1 MEKVYYYVANVR
13 GYNAINQ
20 YGVDFI
26 VKASSTKQAIDVV
39 YKQVCDEHPPEEQKS
54 HGYEPYYKKDIKV
67 KRVDKLEYDKHGLV
81 DTFAIF

>member
-13 GYNAINQ
+13 GYNVINQ

-26 VKASSTKQAIDVV
+26 VKASSTKQAIDIV
-39 YKQVCDEHPPEEQKS
+39 YKQVCDEHPPEEQKAR
-54 HGYEPYYKKDIKV
+54 GYEPYYKKDITV
-67 KRVDKLEYDKHGLV
+67 KRVDKLEYDEHGLV